1 MHQAVSMQWERMS
14 NLWHTRKWKSLYLGP
29 DWSPAPKFLNQTS
42 CPTQPHHHNLV
53 DRFQEAIDSNDISGI
68 KLVLD
73 QPILTGTTCTD
84 FLKYNRTEL
93 TSLKITAEKIVAS
106 TIQPPPTPI
115 AQQPQQHHQP
125 QTFGLKTPRMETPT
139 WNGDRYSFYS
149 WLSSCS
155 KSFDQSN
162 CNNIA
167 ITQLMLQAMPLD
179 KKSSFNHIDGWE
191 EFKSKLLNKFGNLE
205 VFRREALK

>member
-53 DRFQEAIDSNDISGI
+53 DGFQEAIDSNDISGI

-106 TIQPPPTPI
+106 TIQPPPTTI
-115 AQQPQQHHQP
+115 YC
-125 QTFGLKTPRMETPT
+125 PT
-139 WNGDRYSFYS
+139 TSAHPSTSNHWPEDIQDGNTYLEWWPLQLLFVA
-149 WLSSCS
+149 LICS

-162 CNNIA
+162 CNSIA
-167 ITQLMLQAMPLD
+167 KTQLMCKPCPQTRRAPLSTSTAG
-179 KKSSFNHIDGWE
+179 KS
-191 EFKSKLLNKFGNLE
+191 LNPNGSTNLE
-205 VFRREALK
+205 I